1 MNSLSVDV
9 HGRVARLGL
18 RSAGEPLERPFLEA
32 LLAACDE
39 IARRDDVS
47 VVLLTGNASAF
58 AAEWSLELLRE
69 AAELP
74 LRGCGALADLPQPV
88 VVALSGEVRSA
99 GLELALAADLRLA
112 AESSSLALA
121 ELVGCRLPAAGSLQR
136 LARLAGRSWAAWLL
150 LTGDPVDAQRAL
162 QIGLV
167 NAVYPAERLDTEAE
181 ALVERIA
188 SRGPLAVRYAKEAL
202 RQGLEMPLAQGLQ
215 HELNL
220 AALLQ
225 TVADRAE
232 GVAAFLEKR
241 EPHFRGE

>member
-99 GLELALAADLRLA
+99 DIDVFL
-112 AESSSLALA
+112 
-121 ELVGCRLPAAGSLQR
+121 
-136 LARLAGRSWAAWLL
+136 GRR
-150 LTGDPVDAQRAL
+150 GDGRDGFPVPVLHR
-162 QIGLV
+162 
-167 NAVYPAERLDTEAE
+167 
-181 ALVERIA
+181 
-188 SRGPLAVRYAKEAL
+188 
-202 RQGLEMPLAQGLQ
+202 
-215 HELNL
+215 
-220 AALLQ
+220 
-225 TVADRAE
+225 
-232 GVAAFLEKR
+232 
-241 EPHFRGE
+241 